1 MLDLI
6 LSEIQAKH
14 VITKD
19 VFGARAAIVFCNK
32 FVGFVI
38 ICKTQFLRGF
48 LFLVV
53 KFAMT

>member
-19 VFGARAAIVFCNK
+19 VFGARAAIVVCNK
-32 FVGFVI
+32 VVGSVI

-48 LFLVV
+48 LF
-53 KFAMT
+53 